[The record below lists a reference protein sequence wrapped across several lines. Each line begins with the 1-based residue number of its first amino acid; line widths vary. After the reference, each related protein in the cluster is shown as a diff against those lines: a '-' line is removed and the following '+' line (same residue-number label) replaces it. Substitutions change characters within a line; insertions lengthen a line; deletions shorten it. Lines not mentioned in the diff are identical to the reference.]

1 MSTLFSLLTVKI
13 CNSLLNDTFTA
24 DSVNNSLLNDT
35 FTADSV
41 NSLKKIKEIV
51 KETHFD

>member
-1 MSTLFSLLTVKI
+1 MFTADSVN
-13 CNSLLNDTFTA
+13 NSLLNDTFTA